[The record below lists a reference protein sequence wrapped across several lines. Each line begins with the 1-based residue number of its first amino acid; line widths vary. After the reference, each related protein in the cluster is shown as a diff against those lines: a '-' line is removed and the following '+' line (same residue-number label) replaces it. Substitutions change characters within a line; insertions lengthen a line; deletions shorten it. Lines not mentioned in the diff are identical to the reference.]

1 MIPKIIHYCW
11 FGKNAIPDTA
21 LRCIDSWHRVM
32 PDYEYV
38 LWNEKNFDIQEYPYA
53 KEAYEVGKYAFV
65 SDVARLK
72 ALKEYGGIYFDVDF
86 EVYKPF
92 DDLLGYS
99 AFAGF
104 EGSKYNPVMM
114 GVIASQPDGEWVTEQ
129 LNNYSDR
136 HFIIQGIMDLTTNVK
151 FISDDMQKKGFIPN
165 GKEQDYKDLH
175 IFPVDY
181 FCPRL
186 TTGEYRRTS
195 MTYCESVGGK
205 SSWAKSSVKRQLL
218 NLFPQKIR
226 TELILL
232 KRRIFG

>member
-1 MIPKIIHYCW
+1 
-11 FGKNAIPDTA
+11 
-21 LRCIDSWHRVM
+21 
-32 PDYEYV
+32 
-38 LWNEKNFDIQEYPYA
+38 
-53 KEAYEVGKYAFV
+53 
-65 SDVARLK
+65 
-72 ALKEYGGIYFDVDF
+72 
-86 EVYKPF
+86 
-92 DDLLGYS
+92 
-99 AFAGF
+99 
-104 EGSKYNPVMM
+104 MM

-186 TTGEYRRTS
+186 TTGEYCRTS